1 MRPLFSK
8 TPLFRKLKEIVK
20 KRVNYPDFEKK
31 WQMVTEEFSSWEL
44 PQPARNTSDLNVRL
58 EFLQSLCAAFPD
70 FNLYRDAEIVNLLLS
85 NSGARNLGETFMC
98 KTPFQWTEE
107 VKVVRREL
115 TGHFGILYTL
125 ETRDGFRFTQEYFD

>member
-31 WQMVTEEFSSWEL
+31 WQIVTEEFSSWEL

-58 EFLQSLCAAFPD
+58 EFLQSLCRIP
-70 FNLYRDAEIVNLLLS
+70 R
-85 NSGARNLGETFMC
+85 
-98 KTPFQWTEE
+98 FQF
-107 VKVVRREL
+107 V
-115 TGHFGILYTL
+115 
-125 ETRDGFRFTQEYFD
+125 